1 MTDLDEQQ
9 RDTNMGHSIT
19 RGILVGVP
27 AVLILLTI
35 SIWLMTD
42 NDLGDAL
49 ATALLPGTL
58 LGSFAGGFAGMA
70 VSMD

>member
-9 RDTNMGHSIT
+9 RDKMGQSIT

-35 SIWLMTD
+35 GIWLMTD